1 MDDLA
6 LLAKHGADLTDL
18 QRLATAKDDDSLNKK
33 LESFG
38 LSKLGQRLR
47 AREAL
52 LSTAKSA
59 LPPTNPAPAPWAAKK
74 PPVATPAPAP
84 AAEPADDFI
93 SKLKEVSMP
102 GMKVVDAAPKKDADG
117 NIAFEKGSACVLAG
131 LAKKPELNG
140 LSAEVLGP
148 MEDGRYPIKISSTG
162 AKIKVRPENLERPP
176 KRDLS
181 EYLNPYDFA
190 LHISMLN
197 SDEIAVARQMEALK
211 LLMQHCESRMPEHHT
226 KLQEAGLH
234 SALLKVRV
242 KQA

>member
-1 MDDLA
+1 
-6 LLAKHGADLTDL
+6 
-18 QRLATAKDDDSLNKK
+18 
-33 LESFG
+33 
-38 LSKLGQRLR
+38 
-47 AREAL
+47 
-52 LSTAKSA
+52 
-59 LPPTNPAPAPWAAKK
+59 
-74 PPVATPAPAP
+74 
-84 AAEPADDFI
+84 
-93 SKLKEVSMP
+93 MP

-148 MEDGRYPIKISSTG
+148 MEDGRYPIKISSNDT
-162 AKIKVRPENLERPP
+162 KIKVRPENLERPP
-176 KRDLS
+176 KKDLS

-197 SDEIAVARQMEALK
+197 SEEIAVARQMEALK

-234 SALLKVRV
+234 TALLKVRV
-242 KQA
+242 KRKQAQHYPASPAYLSPPPPLRSCVLFQR